1 MAATTRP
8 YEVTI
13 LVNAGQ
19 ARADED
25 GTLAHVRGL
34 FEGEGAEWIEL
45 DRWEERKLAYPVQ
58 GETSALYLTGYF
70 YATSSAIAAIERR
83 CQLSDVVLR
92 QLIIVREGKD
102 YDRIRDQRALAA
114 ERAATAA
121 AVEE

>member
-58 GETSALYLTGYF
+58 GETSALYLIGYF

-102 YDRIRDQRALAA
+102 YDRIRDQRAQAA